1 MCRVLASV
9 NPFKVTLDL
18 RSNRGPPLRI
28 GFVAGG
34 EQPLGKFDAFVQLQ
48 FEGGGEERVYC
59 GHDDILPVAAARSD
73 NAHVAWYPRLVEYL
87 KVETQPTLKAPIVVC
102 AFAGWN
108 DAASAATNAARF
120 IVRRLGARKFA
131 SIDAEPFYDFKETRP
146 TVRITARGDRD
157 LNWPS
162 NDFFYARNPT
172 GEHDVVVFIGTE
184 PALRW
189 RSFAQAHTSLFRD
202 VGADLVVSLGALLAD
217 VPHSRP
223 VRVTG
228 SAMDPNVSDRLDLQ
242 PSRYEGP
249 TGIVGVLHDSLRV
262 AEVPG
267 ASLWANVP
275 HYITTSQNPPA
286 TAALLRRLQTIIG
299 MEFDLSELDSAGER
313 FVDEVNTAL
322 SGNPEVQ
329 DYVHQ
334 LEEAVDTGADA
345 EPQSQLPRP
354 EELLLD
360 VEEFLRGQQR
370 ESGED

>member
-1 MCRVLASV
+1 M
-9 NPFKVTLDL
+9 D
-18 RSNRGPPLRI
+18 
-28 GFVAGG
+28 
-34 EQPLGKFDAFVQLQ
+34 
-48 FEGGGEERVYC
+48 
-59 GHDDILPVAAARSD
+59 
-73 NAHVAWYPRLVEYL
+73 YL
-87 KVETQPTLKAPIVVC
+87 TVDTQPGLKSPIAVC
-102 AFAGWN
+102 AFSGWN

-131 SIDAEPFYDFKETRP
+131 SIDAEPFYDFTETRP
-146 TVRITARGDRD
+146 TVRITARGDRE
-157 LNWPS
+157 LNWPT

-189 RSFAQAHTSLFRD
+189 RTFASAHTGLFKD

-228 SAMDPNVSDRLDLQ
+228 SAMDPKVSGRLELQ

-249 TGIVGVLHDSLRV
+249 TGIVGVLHDSLRE
-262 AEVPG
+262 ADLPG

-313 FVDEVNTAL
+313 FIDEVNTAL

-334 LEEAVDTGADA
+334 LETAADSGTLSDLD
-345 EPQSQLPRP
+345 PQLPRG
-354 EELLLD
+354 EDLVLD
-360 VEEFLRGQQR
+360 VEEFLRGQR
-370 ESGED
+370 DDS

>member
-1 MCRVLASV
+1 MDYLTVDA
-9 NPFKVTLDL
+9 
-18 RSNRGPPLRI
+18 
-28 GFVAGG
+28 
-34 EQPLGKFDAFVQLQ
+34 QPG
-48 FEGGGEERVYC
+48 
-59 GHDDILPVAAARSD
+59 
-73 NAHVAWYPRLVEYL
+73 L
-87 KVETQPTLKAPIVVC
+87 KSPIAIC
-102 AFAGWN
+102 AFSGWN

-131 SIDAEPFYDFKETRP
+131 SIDAEPFYDFTETRP
-146 TVRITARGDRD
+146 TVRITARGDRE
-157 LNWPS
+157 LNWPT

-189 RSFAQAHTSLFRD
+189 RTFASAHTGLFKD

-228 SAMDPNVSDRLDLQ
+228 SAMDPKVTDRLDLQ

-249 TGIVGVLHDSLRV
+249 TGIVGVLHDSLRE
-262 AEVPG
+262 ADLAG

-286 TAALLRRLQTIIG
+286 TAALVRRLQTIIG

-313 FVDEVNTAL
+313 FIDEVNTAL

-329 DYVHQ
+329 DYVQQ
-334 LEEAVDTGADA
+334 LEVAADSGIESDP
-345 EPQSQLPRP
+345 EPQLPRG
-354 EELLLD
+354 EDLVLD
-360 VEEFLRGQQR
+360 VEEFLRGQR
-370 ESGED
+370 DDS